1 MFPSQTLPFEA
12 RALVTEASWWESL
25 CLELPPPPAPAC
37 REFSFSA
44 LEEELAAPSTQ
55 PKEQRSPVVLQKI
68 FLCLRRAPVWPPAA
82 PSQLSSLLASCLLD
96 PELGQQAGKCPLWTG
111 GLGLT
116 LSSPTPRSLY
126 SSGPPCCSP
135 ALALP
140 CVSWVPNGM
149 GLSWAEEA
157 GAGGHCQKETLLL
170 QRIQEKG

>member
-12 RALVTEASWWESL
+12 RALVREASWWESL

-44 LEEELAAPSTQ
+44 LEEELAAPSPQ

-68 FLCLRRAPVWPPAA
+68 VLCLRRAPVWPPAA

-111 GLGLT
+111 GLWTHLVFPHSTVSILLRASLLLT
-116 LSSPTPRSLY
+116 
-126 SSGPPCCSP
+126 SSGPT
-135 ALALP
+135 
-140 CVSWVPNGM
+140 VRFM
-149 GLSWAEEA
+149 GSEWDGSEL
-157 GAGGHCQKETLLL
+157 G
-170 QRIQEKG
+170 